1 MRLTH
6 TFIGTVLTFLAST
19 TANAQ
24 VFNTTQST
32 TTLKERHYYPKQIDM
47 TGIWYKGDTIT
58 VDFKYGLP
66 PAFQNIHKSKLTN
79 GELNMWGSNYK
90 IRQVIGN
97 NCKIVKYEYNKTRGV
112 NMKSLQ
118 RLYIQAKPETE
129 DLFLTVK
136 DADTLQTT
144 VNVHIRPYVRIVMI
158 IQGVETELDSSK
170 ILILP
175 DTIAAVDL
183 QVADRKNKRLKII
196 RHRLSSLTHM
206 DCNAQME
213 PGSQLTPTELYKF
226 NSSTLLGLQIVF
238 EDDKK
243 QRYEIATLIRKD
255 SIR

>member
-1 MRLTH
+1 MRH
-6 TFIGTVLTFLAST
+6 TYVFIGAVLTFLVST

-32 TTLKERHYYPKQIDM
+32 TTQKERQYYPKQIDM

-90 IRQVIGN
+90 NRQVIGN
-97 NCKIVKYEYNKTRGV
+97 NCKIVKYEYNKTWGV
-112 NMKSLQ
+112 NMKNLQ

-136 DADTLQTT
+136 EADTLQTT

-158 IQGVETELDSSK
+158 IQGVETEIDSSK
-170 ILILP
+170 ILSLP

-196 RHRLSSLTHM
+196 RHRLNSITYM

>member
-1 MRLTH
+1 MRH
-6 TFIGTVLTFLAST
+6 TYVFIGAVLTFLVST

-32 TTLKERHYYPKQIDM
+32 TTQKERQYYPKQIDM

-97 NCKIVKYEYNKTRGV
+97 NCKIVKYEYNKTWGV

-136 DADTLQTT
+136 EADTLQTT

-158 IQGVETELDSSK
+158 IQGEETEIDSSK
-170 ILILP
+170 ILRLP

-196 RHRLSSLTHM
+196 RHRLSSFTHM

-213 PGSQLTPTELYKF
+213 PGSQLTPAELYKF

>member
-1 MRLTH
+1 MRH
-6 TFIGTVLTFLAST
+6 TYVFIGAVLTFLVST

-32 TTLKERHYYPKQIDM
+32 TTQKERHYYPKQIDM

-90 IRQVIGN
+90 NRQVIGN
-97 NCKIVKYEYNKTRGV
+97 NCKIVKYEYNKTWGV
-112 NMKSLQ
+112 NMKNLQ

-136 DADTLQTT
+136 EADTLQTT

-158 IQGVETELDSSK
+158 IQGEETELDSSK

-213 PGSQLTPTELYKF
+213 PGSQLTPVELYKF

-243 QRYEIATLIRKD
+243 QRYEIATLIRKA
-255 SIR
+255 STR